1 VQFIMLPMFMRKT
14 MISIFVDFE
23 PIIQIWVLGTLVF
36 YKYMKFTGI
45 FSTAN
50 QVDR

>member
-1 VQFIMLPMFMRKT
+1 
-14 MISIFVDFE
+14 MISILVDLE
-23 PIIQIWVLGTLVF
+23 PVIQIWVLGTLIF

-50 QVDR
+50 QANR